1 MNSCWLCGIRGYGT
15 DPVARGQEYHVASE
29 GKVLDPLFRLV
40 SLLGFKEMYDLSGS
54 EVTCQVAAL
63 LHTTG
68 LPSHA

>member
-1 MNSCWLCGIRGYGT
+1 M
-15 DPVARGQEYHVASE
+15 GQIQWPE
-29 GKVLDPLFRLV
+29 GRSTMLHQRERFLDPLFRLV

-68 LPSHA
+68 LPSHARRGCPNLHIP